1 MAEAAFDR
9 VTAAGLFQRMAL
21 FYAAAFT
28 VTGFYGPYFPVW
40 LQGEGYSPTLA
51 AFILALPMFVRIA
64 GTPLVTLLA
73 DRIGDHRAMILA
85 LMALSFVGFA
95 APLLLP
101 GMAGLV
107 ILTLANCLAFPAVI
121 PLAETFAMAGV
132 HRFGLDYGRMRM
144 WGPIAFVLANLV
156 GGAALLRFGSGSILQ
171 LILAGMV
178 LTILA
183 GLMLP
188 GGKSA
193 SEPANRVRPADVS
206 VLLASPGFAML
217 LATAAVIQGSH
228 GVLGAFASV
237 SWKARG
243 IPDDVVGLLW
253 AIGVITEVLMMAFAG
268 RALARIGASGLLVL
282 GAAAALF
289 RWTALGFDPPL
300 MLLFPLQALHGL
312 TFGATHIGAMNQL
325 ARSVPQRLSA
335 TAQGLYAA
343 ATAGIAPGA
352 TVLMS
357 GPLYTHLGVRAYWPM
372 AVIAAV
378 GLLMA
383 LRFQRQ
389 PHKSASGAATR
400 EPS

>member
-9 VTAAGLFQRMAL
+9 ATAAGLFRRMAL
-21 FYAAAFT
+21 FYAASFT
-28 VTGFYGPYFPVW
+28 ITGFYGPYFPVW
-40 LQGEGYSPTLA
+40 LAGEGYSPTLA

-64 GTPLVTLLA
+64 GTPLVMLFA
-73 DRIGDHRAMILA
+73 DRIGDHRAMV
-85 LMALSFVGFA
+85 MALIAISFMGFA
-95 APLLLP
+95 APLAMP
-101 GMAGLV
+101 GVAGLV
-107 ILTLANCLAFPAVI
+107 ILTLANCLAFPPVI

-132 HRFGLDYGRMRM
+132 HRFGLDYGQMRM
-144 WGPIAFVLANLV
+144 WGSIAFVLANLA
-156 GGAALLRFGSGSILQ
+156 GGVVLVRFGSGSILH

-178 LTILA
+178 LTFLVA
-183 GLMLP
+183 LMLP
-188 GGKSA
+188 GGAGA
-193 SEPANRVRPADVS
+193 SESANQVRPADVS

-243 IPDDVVGLLW
+243 IPEDVVGLLW
-253 AIGVITEVLMMAFAG
+253 ATGVVAEVLMMAFAW
-268 RALARIGASGLLVL
+268 RALARFGTAGLLVL
-282 GAAAALF
+282 GAAAALV

-300 MLLFPLQALHGL
+300 ALLFPLQALHGL

-325 ARSVPQRLSA
+325 ARAVPQRLSA

-357 GPLYTHLGVRAYWPM
+357 GPLYTHLGVRAYWAM

-378 GLLMA
+378 GLVMA
-383 LRFQRQ
+383 LWFQRQ
-389 PHKSASGAATR
+389 PQSSRSGAASR
-400 EPS
+400 EPT